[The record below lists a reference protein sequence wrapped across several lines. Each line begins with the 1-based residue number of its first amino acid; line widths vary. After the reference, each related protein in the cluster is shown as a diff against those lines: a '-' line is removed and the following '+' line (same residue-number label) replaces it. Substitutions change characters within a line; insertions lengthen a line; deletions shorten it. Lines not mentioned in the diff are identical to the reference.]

1 MFIALKISGLE
12 MMNIPSKDVYFIVQ
26 APVMSL
32 DIISYDPRCNGALD
46 YALRLS
52 PNRRNVGVIKLC
64 IMP

>member
-12 MMNIPSKDVYFIVQ
+12 TMNIRSKDVSFIVQ

-46 YALRLS
+46 YAALLAEIRGRL
-52 PNRRNVGVIKLC
+52 V
-64 IMP
+64 

>member
-12 MMNIPSKDVYFIVQ
+12 TMNIRSKDVPFIVQ

-46 YALRLS
+46 YAALLAEVRGRL
-52 PNRRNVGVIKLC
+52 G
-64 IMP
+64 

>member
-12 MMNIPSKDVYFIVQ
+12 AMNIRSKDVSFIVQ

-52 PNRRNVGVIKLC
+52 PNALRIRVFSCL
-64 IMP
+64 

>member
-12 MMNIPSKDVYFIVQ
+12 TMNIRSEDVSFIVQ

-32 DIISYDPRCNGALD
+32 DTISYDPICNGALD

-52 PNRRNVGVIKLC
+52 PNALRIRGFSCL
-64 IMP
+64 

>member
-12 MMNIPSKDVYFIVQ
+12 TMNIRSKDVSFIVQ

-32 DIISYDPRCNGALD
+32 DIITYDPRCNGALD

-52 PNRRNVGVIKLC
+52 SNALRIRVFSCL
-64 IMP
+64 